1 MANPDVTDR
10 AKIRFVKKIGEDTID
25 LIELSRAD
33 RLSARGEAVSDEMV
47 ENNLSNLDKLL
58 NFYYEIQPKL
68 KTLPKLIDGHKI
80 MELLDIKPSKKLK
93 EIIDEINER
102 QLEGLINTKEDAVN
116 FVLSLKN

>member
-1 MANPDVTDR
+1 M
-10 AKIRFVKKIGEDTID
+10 F
-25 LIELSRAD
+25 
-33 RLSARGEAVSDEMV
+33 
-47 ENNLSNLDKLL
+47 ENNLSNLDKVL

-68 KTLPKLIDGHKI
+68 KTLPKLIDGNKI